1 MYCKLTRRQMLA
13 SLGAFAL
20 AGAGAAAFSGRTPA
34 FAEATGDTREIE
46 DYAGRKVT
54 IPTQV
59 DSVYCAVPTG
69 EAWVA
74 TLAPTK
80 LIAWVNQPTD
90 AALAYLPESLA
101 KLPAIGGWMGQ
112 KCTANIEDIISLA
125 PDGIIYMGV
134 SKSLAKDET
143 PDQIQTQTGIPVI
156 CVPNAL
162 EATADVYRT
171 LGEWVCEAERG
182 AELGDFYEEHLKH
195 MTELLDAIPE
205 DEYPTIYY
213 AEGADGLSTEPT
225 GSQHTGAIDYCHAIN
240 IADVEMQSGQGM
252 TPVSIEQVI
261 GWDPE
266 MILCH
271 TGFVLAED
279 ILDNPV
285 WQDIQA
291 VKNGRVYNTPA
302 VPFNWFDRPPS
313 MMRLMGI
320 EWFAKLIYP
329 EIDLDLEADLTDF
342 FRLFYNVD
350 LTAEQ
355 VEELCNQHE
364 ISFREAQ

>member
-34 FAEATGDTREIE
+34 LAEATGDTREIE

-125 PDGIIYMGV
+125 PDVIIYMGIA
-134 SKSLAKDET
+134 KNLATDET
-143 PDQIQTQTGIPVI
+143 SDQIQTQTGIPVI

-182 AELGDFYEEHLKH
+182 AELGDFYEEHLNH
-195 MTELLDAIPE
+195 MVELLDAIPE

-225 GSQHTGAIDYCHAIN
+225 GSHHTEVIDYCHAIN
-240 IADVEMQSGQGM
+240 IADVEM
-252 TPVSIEQVI
+252 
-261 GWDPE
+261 
-266 MILCH
+266 
-271 TGFVLAED
+271 
-279 ILDNPV
+279 
-285 WQDIQA
+285 
-291 VKNGRVYNTPA
+291 
-302 VPFNWFDRPPS
+302 
-313 MMRLMGI
+313 
-320 EWFAKLIYP
+320 
-329 EIDLDLEADLTDF
+329 
-342 FRLFYNVD
+342 
-350 LTAEQ
+350 
-355 VEELCNQHE
+355 
-364 ISFREAQ
+364 